1 MEFWML
7 FVLRVSLMAIPLYL
21 CNGFA
26 LIFGGKTPM
35 DFGKNFFD
43 GRRILGKGKSIK
55 GTFAGLFFASL
66 GALAISSVFPQA
78 AEMLGADYFRYGI
91 LLALGAILGD
101 FAGSFAKRRFNVAS
115 GKSVFLLDQL
125 DFVIGGL
132 AVGALLVVPSAL
144 EAIFL
149 LAFTLLMHVVS
160 NRVAYIGRIKKVP
173 W

>member
-1 MEFWML
+1 MDFWVL
-7 FVLRVSLMAIPLYL
+7 FVFRVSLMAIPLYL

-26 LIFGGKTPM
+26 LIFGGKTPV
-35 DFGKNFFD
+35 DFGRNFFD
-43 GRRILGKGKSIK
+43 GRRILGKGKSVK

-66 GALAISSVFPQA
+66 GVLAISIVFPQT
-78 AEMLGADYFRYGI
+78 AEMLGANYFWYGI

-101 FAGSFAKRRFNVAS
+101 FAGSFAKRRLNIAS

-125 DFVIGGL
+125 DFVAGGL
-132 AVGALLVVPSAL
+132 VVGALLVAPSAL

-149 LAFTLLMHVVS
+149 LAFTLLVHVAS
-160 NRVAYIGRIKKVP
+160 NRVAYIGRIKRVP

>member
-1 MEFWML
+1 MDPWVL

-26 LIFGGKTPM
+26 LIFGGKRPI
-35 DFGKNFFD
+35 DFGRNFFD

-55 GTFAGLFFASL
+55 GTFAGIFFAAL
-66 GALAISSVFPQA
+66 GTGAISIVFPQT
-78 AEMLGADYFRYGI
+78 AELLGAGYFGYGV
-91 LLALGAILGD
+91 LLAIGAILGD
-101 FAGSFAKRRFNVAS
+101 FAGSFAKRRLNIQS

-125 DFVIGGL
+125 DFVAGGL
-132 AVGALLVVPSAL
+132 AIGALLVVPSAL

-149 LAFTLLMHVVS
+149 LAFTLLIHVIS